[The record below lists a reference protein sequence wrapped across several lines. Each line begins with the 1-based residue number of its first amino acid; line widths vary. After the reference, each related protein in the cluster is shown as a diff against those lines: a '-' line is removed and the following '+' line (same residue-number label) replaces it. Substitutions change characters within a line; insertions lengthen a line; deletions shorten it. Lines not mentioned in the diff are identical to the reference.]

1 MAGER
6 LALFPT
12 CVVETLSPEIGDAAT
27 RVLEHL
33 GYDVVVPPGVGC
45 CGQPAWN
52 SGFAADAARVARPTL
67 DALDGEQRVCVP
79 AGSCATMMRV
89 YWPELFRLAGD
100 PGASERAAALAE
112 RVFEFSEL
120 VARSGPIPGSHPA
133 RVAYHR
139 SCHML
144 HELEI
149 DRQPLALL
157 DALEGCERVSW
168 DDDRCCGFGGT
179 FAVKLPEISV
189 AMADAKIASLTA
201 ADPDELVGCDRS
213 CLLHLEARMRRLGIG
228 LPVRHL
234 AEVLAAALDS
244 GEGR

>member
-1 MAGER
+1 MTGER

-33 GYDVVVPPGVGC
+33 GYDVAVPPGAGC

-67 DALDGEQRVCVP
+67 DALEGEERICVP
-79 AGSCATMMRV
+79 AGSCATMIRV

-100 PGASERAAALAE
+100 PDASERAAALAE

-120 VARSGPIPGSHPA
+120 VAGSEPIAGEHRT

-144 HELEI
+144 NELGI
-149 DRQPLALL
+149 DHQPLKLL
-157 DALEGCERVSW
+157 DGLDGCEQVAW

-189 AMADAKIASLTA
+189 AMADAKIDSLVDA
-201 ADPDELVGCDRS
+201 APDELVGCDRS
-213 CLLHLEARMRRLGIG
+213 CLAHLEGRLRRRGID

-234 AEVLAAALDS
+234 AEVLAEAL
-244 GEGR
+244 ERR

>member
-1 MAGER
+1 MPGER
-6 LALFPT
+6 IVLFAT

-33 GYDVVVPPGVGC
+33 GYDVTTVPGAGC

-52 SGFAADAARVARPTL
+52 SGFAADAARVARVTL
-67 DALDGEQRVCVP
+67 DALDGEPQVCVP

-100 PGASERAAALAE
+100 PDASERAAALAG

-120 VARSGPIPGSHPA
+120 VARSDPIPGTHPA

-157 DALEGCERVSW
+157 DGLDGCERVAW

-189 AMADAKIASLTA
+189 AMADAKIDSLA
-201 ADPDELVGCDRS
+201 AAHADELVGCDRS
-213 CLLHLEARMRRLGIG
+213 CLLHLETRMRHRGID

-234 AEVLAAALDS
+234 AEVLAAAVDS
-244 GEGR
+244 LEDR